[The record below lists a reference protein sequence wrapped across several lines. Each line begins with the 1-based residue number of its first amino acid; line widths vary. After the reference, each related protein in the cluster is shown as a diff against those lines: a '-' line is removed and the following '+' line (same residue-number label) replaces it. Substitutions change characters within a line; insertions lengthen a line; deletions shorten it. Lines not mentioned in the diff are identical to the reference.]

1 MDASS
6 NTHLVLGELP
16 MPAARGNKVLVEIHA
31 ASINP
36 HDCQYFG
43 FLKSIDSKFLP
54 LPKLKLG
61 HDISGLVVAVG
72 GKVKNFKVGDEV
84 FAMSAFPGAYA
95 EYIAID
101 QRMLGHK
108 PQCLSHMEA
117 ATIPMAALT
126 SLQAL
131 RMTKLTPD
139 SHLLVIGGSGGVGT
153 SAIQIAKAQGATVT
167 AVCSTKNIEFVQS
180 LGADTVIDYTRDSL
194 YKRDD
199 TFDIIFDTIGNES
212 VKKCRNI
219 LKPSSRFISTKTS
232 FENITQSML
241 TRIKSRCSNTIVTG
255 TLLALPRGKDMAQL
269 AQLIESG
276 KIKPLIDKTFELP
289 QLIDAIA
296 YSNLGRTKGKIA
308 IAVKH

>member
-6 NTHLVLGELP
+6 NPQLVLGDLP
-16 MPAARGNKVLVEIHA
+16 MPAASGNKVLVEIHA
-31 ASINP
+31 ASVNP
-36 HDCQYFG
+36 HDCQYYG
-43 FLKSIDSKFLP
+43 FLKSLCKSSA

-61 HDISGLVVAVG
+61 HDISGVVVAVG
-72 GKVKNFKVGDEV
+72 GKVKNFKVGDAV

-95 EYIAID
+95 EYISID

-108 PQCLSHMEA
+108 PRSLSHIEA

-126 SLQAL
+126 ALQAL
-131 RMTKLTPD
+131 RMTKLTQD
-139 SHLLVIGGSGGVGT
+139 SNLLVIGGSGGVGT

-180 LGADTVIDYTRDSL
+180 LAADTVIDYTRDSL
-194 YKRDD
+194 SECGD

-212 VKKCRNI
+212 VEKCQNI
-219 LKPSSRFISTKTS
+219 LKPSGRFISTKTS
-232 FENITQSML
+232 PGNITQSML
-241 TRIKSRCSNTIVTG
+241 SRIRARCGDTIVTG

-289 QLIDAIA
+289 QLLDAIA

-308 IAVKH
+308 IAVEQ